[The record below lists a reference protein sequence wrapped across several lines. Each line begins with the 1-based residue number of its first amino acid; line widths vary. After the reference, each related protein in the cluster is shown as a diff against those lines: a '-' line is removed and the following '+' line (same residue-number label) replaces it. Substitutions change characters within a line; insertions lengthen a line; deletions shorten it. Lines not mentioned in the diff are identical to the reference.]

1 MYITNHEKKKMKPL
15 TNKEIELLINQKNF
29 RTCGEEFVDN
39 NDVNDNNNNN
49 NDNNI
54 NNNI

>member
-1 MYITNHEKKKMKPL
+1 MKPL

-49 NDNNI
+49 NNNNI
-54 NNNI
+54 NNII